1 MPSNDAN
8 KTLLRAYAREDFH
21 DKDTDW
27 HSGLEQEEYES
38 LRKFRK
44 RVLLSFIPD
53 TVSLLSLTPAIPCMA
68 KTSKC
73 DYI

>member
-27 HSGLEQEEYES
+27 HSGLGQEEYES
-38 LRKFRK
+38 LNNKSGKHPTQFNSLST
-44 RVLLSFIPD
+44 LLF
-53 TVSLLSLTPAIPCMA
+53 LTL
-68 KTSKC
+68 
-73 DYI
+73 